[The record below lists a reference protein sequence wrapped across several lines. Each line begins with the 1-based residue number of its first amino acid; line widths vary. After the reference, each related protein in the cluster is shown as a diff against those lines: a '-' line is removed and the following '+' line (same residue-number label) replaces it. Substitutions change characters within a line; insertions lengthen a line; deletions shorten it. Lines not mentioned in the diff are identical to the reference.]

1 MSKMI
6 ITPEMALRLSA
17 VKEMLEIRDAEGKLI
32 GYFEPPRPKL
42 PEGRTLDEILR
53 DAGFKD

>member
-17 VKEMLEIRDAEGKLI
+17 VKEKLELRDAEGKLI
-32 GYFEPPRPKL
+32 GYFEPLRPKQ

-53 DAGFKD
+53 DAGLKD